1 MRALFLSCALAA
13 ALAAPL
19 AAQAPRFIKVDVVS
33 KSLKAKH
40 HEEGPSQVHIRM
52 PLALAK
58 GILESVSDKEIS
70 INGTVDEAG
79 KAKHINGTIEFANV
93 VTSTS
98 VDAVLGLTAPSGAPD
113 ATSTD
118 RCNSCHSTASVNGLR
133 TVTPPKAVPSC
144 KSSLSSSAQSCN
156 WAAATTM
163 LSHQLMR

>member
-40 HEEGPSQVHIRM
+40 HEDGPSQVHVRM

-79 KAKHINGTIEFANV
+79 KAKHIHKTQKLKLDQLIKLLE
-93 VTSTS
+93 
-98 VDAVLGLTAPSGAPD
+98 
-113 ATSTD
+113 
-118 RCNSCHSTASVNGLR
+118 
-133 TVTPPKAVPSC
+133 SC
-144 KSSLSSSAQSCN
+144 KAGDMLLEV
-156 WAAATTM
+156 TTDKGD
-163 LSHQLMR
+163 LVKITVE